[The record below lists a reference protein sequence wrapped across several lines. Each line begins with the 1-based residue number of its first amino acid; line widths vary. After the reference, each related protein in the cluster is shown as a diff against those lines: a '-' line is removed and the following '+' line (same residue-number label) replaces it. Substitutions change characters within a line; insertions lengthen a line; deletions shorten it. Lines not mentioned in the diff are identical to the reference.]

1 MSSSHETT
9 IMSDFTEMISGL
21 VKMQILPSIVT
32 YLHDEKNVTVTVDEL
47 SRQLQLPESR
57 DRKPDPPS
65 LPNFLAGI
73 NGTMSPSKGS
83 LSTSK
88 GAKKPPMIKNTTSVH
103 SNDGIIYRMIPKDP
117 NNSALKDYEF
127 CQYVFQRNNPDNHRC
142 GKLSIIGEH
151 GCSTTHRTKL
161 VTNQETVDLSS
172 LENPNVVTLK
182 APVLPDHL
190 TPVDNGFSSIA
201 TPLSSIATPLSSI
214 QEEKSVPIA
223 PLGI

>member
-73 NGTMSPSKGS
+73 
-83 LSTSK
+83 
-88 GAKKPPMIKNTTSVH
+88 
-103 SNDGIIYRMIPKDP
+103 
-117 NNSALKDYEF
+117 
-127 CQYVFQRNNPDNHRC
+127 
-142 GKLSIIGEH
+142 KL
-151 GCSTTHRTKL
+151 
-161 VTNQETVDLSS
+161 
-172 LENPNVVTLK
+172 
-182 APVLPDHL
+182 
-190 TPVDNGFSSIA
+190 
-201 TPLSSIATPLSSI
+201 
-214 QEEKSVPIA
+214 
-223 PLGI
+223 